1 MLRRVTLAGMV
12 ALLLG
17 AAPLAQTPEP
27 AQDDSIE
34 APQTGDAVCP
44 ISDDETYG
52 FLASNPVMVGGEAVG
67 GPARARAYLDNLR
80 GPGGEPILYERAGS
94 IPADGTFLDLYSL
107 TYPGGE
113 PLGIHIDQY
122 FFENLRAPL
131 GLICADAFVGSV
143 AVTQSA
149 PGAAAQDNPV
159 VVMETSL
166 GDITI
171 ELLQSDA
178 PKSVEN
184 FLAYVNDGFFEG
196 TVFHRVIQQFMI
208 QGGGMTADLGQ
219 KRTRQPI
226 QNEARNGVSNARGT
240 VAMARTNAID
250 SGTSQ
255 FFINTVD
262 NARDLDHSGLNPTE
276 YGYAVFGRVTDGM
289 DVVDAIAAVETETQE
304 GFPDVPVKPVTINL
318 VTLQ

>member
-1 MLRRVTLAGMV
+1 MLCR
-12 ALLLG
+12 
-17 AAPLAQTPEP
+17 
-27 AQDDSIE
+27 
-34 APQTGDAVCP
+34 
-44 ISDDETYG
+44 
-52 FLASNPVMVGGEAVG
+52 
-67 GPARARAYLDNLR
+67 
-80 GPGGEPILYERAGS
+80 
-94 IPADGTFLDLYSL
+94 
-107 TYPGGE
+107 
-113 PLGIHIDQY
+113 
-122 FFENLRAPL
+122 
-131 GLICADAFVGSV
+131 AFVFIGVCV
-143 AVTQSA
+143 AVTLGA

-184 FLAYVNDGFFEG
+184 FLAYVNDGFFED
-196 TVFHRVIQQFMI
+196 TIFHRVMQQFMI

-219 KRTRQPI
+219 KRTRPPI

-262 NARDLDHSGLNPTE
+262 NARSLDHSGLDPTA

-289 DVVDAIAAVETETQE
+289 DVVDAIAAVETETRE
-304 GFPDVPVKPVTINL
+304 AFPDVPVKPVTINL